1 MSAIQSF
8 IDAWPLFRESVLSGT
23 IAGAVLGLL
32 GVYIVLRR
40 MVFLSA
46 ALSQTAGLGVTLAF
60 WAQIHLGIG
69 ATLASP
75 SIGATLLALLVIA
88 LLLTDRTPESD
99 RRDAYLGLA
108 FLLGSSGTLIVGTQI
123 VQEIQDIETLLFG
136 TAVAVLPEDFT
147 QLVVVSVVLA
157 VLHLWWR
164 RGFVAV
170 AMDRTDAMVRG
181 LPVRVLE
188 IALLG
193 SLAVGISVTTRI
205 LGALPAFAFSVLPAM
220 AALQLV
226 ANVHRGLVLA
236 ALFGA
241 MMGFVGYFVAYVW
254 DFPVGASQTIVGV
267 VLYAAC
273 QGAKQFIDSLP
284 RFR

>member
-1 MSAIQSF
+1 MTAIQSF
-8 IDAWPLFRESVLSGT
+8 LDAWPLFGDSVVAGT
-23 IAGAVLGLL
+23 IAGAVLGFL

-60 WAQIHLGIG
+60 WVQIHLGVSAAI
-69 ATLASP
+69 ASP
-75 SIGATLLALLVIA
+75 SVGATLLGFVVIT

-147 QLVVVSVVLA
+147 QLLVVCGVITA
-157 VLHLWWR
+157 LHLWWR

-170 AMDRTDAMVRG
+170 AMDRTDAKVRG
-181 LPVRVLE
+181 LPVGILE
-188 IALLG
+188 VALLG
-193 SLAVGISVTTRI
+193 SLALGISVTTRI

-220 AALQLV
+220 AALHLV
-226 ANVHRGLVLA
+226 ANVNRGLFLA
-236 ALFGA
+236 SIFGGI
-241 MMGFVGYFVAYVW
+241 MGLVGYFVAYVW
-254 DFPVGASQTIVGV
+254 DFPVGASQTMVGV
-267 VLYAAC
+267 VLYMFALAL
-273 QGAKQFIDSLP
+273 GALRSSY
-284 RFR
+284 RSR